1 MSQNQ
6 EGHGH
11 GHEHGHDKEYTIIV
25 NTREKVVTEKEL
37 SFSDIVALAYET
49 PPTGPNIVFTV
60 TYRRGHGN
68 QQGSLVEGQSV
79 KIKDGM
85 VFDVSCT
92 DKS

>member
-1 MSQNQ
+1 MPNDH
-6 EGHGH
+6 EG
-11 GHEHGHDKEYTIIV
+11 HGHDKEYTIIV

-49 PPTGPNIVFTV
+49 PPTGPNTILTV

-68 QQGSLVEGQSV
+68 QDGTLIEGQSV
-79 KIKDGM
+79 KIKDRM
-85 VFDVSCT
+85 VFNVSAT